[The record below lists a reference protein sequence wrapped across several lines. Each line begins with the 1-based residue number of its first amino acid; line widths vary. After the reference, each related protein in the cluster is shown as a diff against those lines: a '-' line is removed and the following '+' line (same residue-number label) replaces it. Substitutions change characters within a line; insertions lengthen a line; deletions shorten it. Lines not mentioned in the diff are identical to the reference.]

1 LFWEQLSIKEKQRE
15 HSDKK
20 HTPIPLYMRL
30 NGCMFITLDDLI
42 SELKMTTIIK
52 FIAKEFQQFRR
63 DPKMFG
69 IILVAPVI
77 QLIFLG
83 YAANLDV
90 ENVKMVVFDQDRTS
104 TSREFIKRFTGS
116 GYFEIVDNVSSYK
129 ELETKIDRAEAILG
143 LVISQDF
150 EKNIA
155 RRQPA
160 SLQAIFEGSDG
171 NQAAIAAGYVQ
182 MIVAKYSK
190 DIVTEFM
197 NISGRKISHAGNLS
211 AEVRVW
217 YNPEMKTRNY
227 MVPGIVGLLVSLVT
241 LVLTSLA
248 IVKEKEIGTMEQLI
262 VTPIKPYQLIAG
274 KLIPFTI
281 LGLISVIIVLLA
293 MRIIFAIP
301 VKGSEPFLLFS
312 ALLYILSTLGIGLFI
327 STISKTQQQAMMIA
341 IFAVMMPM
349 IFLSGFAFPI
359 ENMPKVIQFIS
370 HIIPL
375 KYFNTIIR
383 GVILKGLG
391 FVDLWFEALIL
402 LMMGLVI
409 LFLSANR
416 FHKKLE

>member
-1 LFWEQLSIKEKQRE
+1 MDDWIVKEN
-15 HSDKK
+15 KK
-20 HTPIPLYMRL
+20 M
-30 NGCMFITLDDLI
+30 N
-42 SELKMTTIIK
+42 TIIK
-52 FIAKEFQQFRR
+52 FIVKEFQQFKR

-69 IILVAPVI
+69 IILIAPVI

-90 ENVKMVVFDQDRTS
+90 ENIKAVVYDQNRTS
-104 TSREFIKRFTGS
+104 TSREFIERFTSS
-116 GYFEIVDNVSSYK
+116 GYFEIVEYTSSYK
-129 ELETKIDRAEAILG
+129 ELEDKLNMGEAIFG
-143 LVISQDF
+143 LVISKDF
-150 EKNIA
+150 EKTIA
-155 RRQPA
+155 RREPA
-160 SLQAIFEGSDG
+160 PLQAIFEGSDG

-182 MIVAKYSK
+182 MIVAKYSR
-190 DIVTEFM
+190 DIVTEFV
-197 NISGRKISHAGNLS
+197 NLSGRKISPAGNLS

-217 YNPEMKTRNY
+217 YNPEMKTRNF

-248 IVKEKEIGTMEQLI
+248 VVKEKEIGTMEQLI

-281 LGLISVIIVLLA
+281 LGLVSVLIVLVA

-301 VKGSEPFLLFS
+301 VKGSESFLLLS
-312 ALLYILSTLGIGLFI
+312 AFFYILSTLGIGLFV

-359 ENMPKVIQFIS
+359 ENMPKIIQFIS

-391 FVDLWFEALIL
+391 FADLWFEAVIL

-409 LFLSANR
+409 LSASSLR
-416 FHKKLE
+416 FRKRLD